1 MNDSALPIEAYL
13 FIEVRDRIYRYRFRD
28 SVTSV
33 GSAEDNNVRIK
44 EPSVA
49 SHHLLITWAEG
60 QFHLRRVEEAAVHLN
75 GERLETWSE
84 EMRWGDVV
92 RIGDVR
98 LRLGEGGKASD
109 VAALLLVAPPT
120 APGMRPWHALAT
132 PLREIGIGGAG
143 SDLVLAGVDRPCLVI
158 ENFGLAGTYAMP
170 VEGGAAAHLND
181 VPIVRRARVK
191 DGDVVRIAG
200 TTIRVRLLR
209 GEVLDDPE
217 ALLWPDVMKRFAAPQ
232 PPPG

>member
-1 MNDSALPIEAYL
+1 MNDPALPVEATL

-28 SVTSV
+28 AVTSV

-49 SHHLLITWAEG
+49 AHHLLITWAEG

-98 LRLGEGGKASD
+98 LRLGEGGRTSD
-109 VAALLLVAPPT
+109 VAALLLVTPPT
-120 APGMRPWHALAT
+120 GAGTRPWQAVAT
-132 PLREIGIGGAG
+132 QRSEIGIGGPNA
-143 SDLVLAGVDRPCLVI
+143 DLVLPGVDGPCLVI

-170 VEGGAAAHLND
+170 VEGATAAYLNESP
-181 VPIVRRARVK
+181 VVRRVRVK
-191 DGDVVRIAG
+191 DGDVLRIAG
-200 TTIRVRLLR
+200 STIRMRLLR
-209 GEVLDDPE
+209 GEVMDDPE
-217 ALLWPDVMKRFAAPQ
+217 ALLWPDVLKRFAAPL
-232 PPPG
+232 PLPG